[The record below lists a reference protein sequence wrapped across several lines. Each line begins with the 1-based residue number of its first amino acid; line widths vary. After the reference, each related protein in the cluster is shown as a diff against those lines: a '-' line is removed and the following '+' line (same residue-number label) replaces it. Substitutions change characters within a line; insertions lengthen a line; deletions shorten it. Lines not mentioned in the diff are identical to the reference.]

1 MRGLGLVAEWA
12 LAAAVAAGTDKGTGF
27 DPVLDTFTGI
37 MPGPS
42 YPIARKGN
50 GQAKVRRAAAK
61 RRRRQAAKR

>member
-1 MRGLGLVAEWA
+1 MMRSRSLLAA
-12 LAAAVAAGTDKGTGF
+12 MAAAVAAAGWS
-27 DPVLDTFTGI
+27 DPVFGSPT
-37 MPGPS
+37 PPSAGPS